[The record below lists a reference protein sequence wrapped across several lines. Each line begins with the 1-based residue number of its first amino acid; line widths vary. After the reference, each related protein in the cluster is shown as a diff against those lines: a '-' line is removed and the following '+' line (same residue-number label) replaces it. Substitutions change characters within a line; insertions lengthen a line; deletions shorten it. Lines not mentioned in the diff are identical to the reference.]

1 MTNNK
6 TPHLIVALNFPKGIN
21 KTIGYSMSICQ
32 DMTGNVHFPGSVTKV
47 ALLKTRNDVLVTAET
62 NFCLKP
68 PTVTIEERDSA
79 LAKVKET
86 LHSLKADVQE
96 VANAS
101 PEDAALIIVS
111 SGMAIKKSTSHGNQK
126 NSVND
131 GKVEGTVLLKA
142 ETRGPHDWRWGI
154 DGTVWSSKS
163 TRSSRTKVANLIPG
177 ELYQFQNR
185 PILTKDQEAQWSQVI
200 KFRVR

>member
-1 MTNNK
+1 MTSKK

-21 KTIGYSMSICQ
+21 ESIGYSKTISE
-32 DMTGNVHFPGSVTKV
+32 DMTDNVYFSASVAKL
-47 ALLKTRNDVLVTAET
+47 ALLKTQIVTLDNVET
-62 NFCLKP
+62 SFCAIP
-68 PTVTIEERDSA
+68 PSVTIEVRDAA

-101 PEDAALIIVS
+101 PQDAAIIIAS

-126 NSVND
+126 NSVID
-131 GKVEGTVLLKA
+131 GKAEGSVILKA
-142 ETRGPHDWRWGI
+142 ETRGPHDWRWSI
-154 DGTVWSSKS
+154 DGINWTTKS
-163 TRSSRTKVANLIPG
+163 TRSSHTKVANLIPG

-185 PILTKDQEAQWSQVI
+185 PILSKEQESKWSQII